1 MNNILMNQNNEDDFQ
16 FYKENLK
23 SNVKEYLEI
32 DDYIKALNKA
42 LKEKRNQKKKLQE
55 NILES
60 MQKFEIDN
68 MNTKNGKL
76 VYSKTTAKKGLNKQ
90 NLLSGLLLYF
100 QNNEDN
106 AKDACTLIMENRP
119 KVEKISLKR
128 TINKAP
134 VN

>member
-1 MNNILMNQNNEDDFQ
+1 MNNENEFQ
-16 FYKENLK
+16 FYKEALK
-23 SNVKEYLEI
+23 NNVKEYLEI

-42 LKEKRNQKKKLQE
+42 LKEKRKRKKELQDQ
-55 NILES
+55 ILNS

-76 VYSKTTAKKGLNKQ
+76 VYSKTISKKPLNKS

-106 AKDACTLIMENRP
+106 AKNACDMVLENRP
-119 KVEKISLKR
+119 NVEKISLKR
-128 TINKAP
+128 SLNKS
-134 VN
+134 VFN

>member
-1 MNNILMNQNNEDDFQ
+1 MSLLSEIQSD
-16 FYKENLK
+16 LK
-23 SNVKEYLEI
+23 QSM
-32 DDYIKALNKA
+32 LNKDE
-42 LKEKRNQKKKLQE
+42 LTRDTLRMFKSEV
-55 NILES
+55 
-60 MQKFEIDN
+60 QKFEIDN

-100 QNNEDN
+100 QNNEDT